1 MGRSLAAHRAV
12 GWRAVVVTAGYRYS
26 QRWQSCAW
34 RGQLVAAAV
43 GCRDY
48 WRLPRHSKHGPCM
61 SRIFRIIV
69 SVKVVVVCI
78 VICLPWQRV
87 FASEGVLLSESSVVT
102 CESRPLYLSLSLRA
116 WDCVASARRGL
127 PPLGRKIYLLTYVRR
142 SDPHDIAQF
151 HRAHM
156 RSFTSRQTPSRTQPS
171 NTRLASNARAAP

>member
-1 MGRSLAAHRAV
+1 MRQRSTVGRSLAAHRAV
-12 GWRAVVVTAGYRYS
+12 GWRAVMVTAGYRYS

-78 VICLPWQRV
+78 VIRLPWQRV

-127 PPLGRKIYLLTYVRR
+127 PPLGRKIYLLTYTTFVFRCR
-142 SDPHDIAQF
+142 ERERDSG
-151 HRAHM
+151 
-156 RSFTSRQTPSRTQPS
+156 
-171 NTRLASNARAAP
+171 

>member
-1 MGRSLAAHRAV
+1 MRQRSTVGRSLAAHRAV

-78 VICLPWQRV
+78 VIRLPWQRV
-87 FASEGVLLSESSVVT
+87 FASEGVLLSESSVVA
-102 CESRPLYLSLSLRA
+102 CDL
-116 WDCVASARRGL
+116 
-127 PPLGRKIYLLTYVRR
+127 
-142 SDPHDIAQF
+142 
-151 HRAHM
+151 
-156 RSFTSRQTPSRTQPS
+156 
-171 NTRLASNARAAP
+171 

>member
-1 MGRSLAAHRAV
+1 M
-12 GWRAVVVTAGYRYS
+12 VVLAGYRYS

-78 VICLPWQRV
+78 VIRLPWQRV

-127 PPLGRKIYLLTYVRR
+127 PPLGRKKKKFTYR
-142 SDPHDIAQF
+142 SKQQGERGAATVADIIRESGAPCQRPAQTAGD
-151 HRAHM
+151 RGGI
-156 RSFTSRQTPSRTQPS
+156 RSAGS
-171 NTRLASNARAAP
+171 